1 MTNSFFK
8 KAVVKKVEENSE
20 KQNANT
26 ASRNSP
32 SDAPKA
38 QLADSQPDK
47 TALLVPLD
55 TIIVQSQVRKALDP
69 DFIQALSQNIKAHQ
83 QMQPITVVALPDG
96 QYLLESGENRFRAI
110 SLLRA
115 QEPEVAL
122 FQTIRVTVVEND
134 GRRKVRQFHENVQRC
149 HLNPVDEAKAI
160 RDIAEEMGLKTER
173 EIADA
178 LHIPQKRV
186 NRRLSLLKQSQEIQ
200 DAVAA
205 GDITQNDIDNNNVV
219 VEDVIAASMAST
231 NDKPAASSTG
241 SKKTKKITRK
251 KMSPSVSIGVTV
263 LDDLIALVNT
273 VSESREIDVIER
285 GGDLKPKQVLALL
298 VDQIAKL
305 KEPENA

>member
-8 KAVVKKVEENSE
+8 KAVVKKVEEKSE
-20 KQNANT
+20 NQNAKDP
-26 ASRNSP
+26 RNSP

-38 QLADSQPDK
+38 QLADGQQDK
-47 TALLVPLD
+47 TALVVPLD
-55 TIIVQSQVRKALDP
+55 AIIVKSQVRNELDQ

-83 QMQPITVVALPDG
+83 QMQPITVVALADG

-115 QEPEVAL
+115 QEPEVPL

-134 GRRKVRQFHENVQRC
+134 GGRRVRQFHENVQRC

-173 EIADA
+173 EIGDA

-205 GDITQNDIDNNNVV
+205 GNITQNDIDNNNVV

-231 NDKPAASSTG
+231 NDKPASSSAG
-241 SKKTKKITRK
+241 SKKSKKIAK
-251 KMSPSVSIGVTV
+251 KKLSPSVSIGVTV
-263 LDDLIALVNT
+263 LNDLIALVNEM
-273 VSESREIDVIER
+273 SESREIDVIER
-285 GGDLKPKQVLALL
+285 GRDLKPKQVLALL

-305 KEPENA
+305 KETENA